1 MTSKREQAKA
11 PSITTFLV
19 QRSVFFSVLGFLAIF
34 FIATQAYQTSM
45 EKSAEGIADTIAKST
60 FNAMYLVMS
69 QGWNRRQ
76 VDSFMEELEQGNH
89 NSNLSL
95 TIYRAA
101 PVTQLYGQIEQPA
114 FDDSISDAIRTGLPH
129 LNSHG
134 DRLRYLYPLLAER
147 RCQAC
152 HTNVEVGDTL
162 GLIEVNQDLHP
173 QMSQAR
179 QTLIAYLALMA
190 PIPLLFAWL
199 AIRQIRFAMDRSVS
213 ALRHDIAQVAT
224 IADLTDFEVNSNDVR
239 FHELQ
244 TIFCQVQELG
254 EKLRGIAVDRDL
266 LEFEIRLLEKF
277 VITSEVVRDWR
288 EYVKDLMQDINKVIH
303 THTMFSIFKV
313 DDEQFDLEIFWLRPP
328 SNTSRN
334 GMEKAILKRL
344 QHPESPFSLSEIQ
357 VRHNISHHEG
367 PLLVLE
373 QQQIELQTKSLLVEA
388 PKIGGIVGVGVQAE
402 IMRDD
407 TRRLVLESILSTLLN
422 VVGSVK
428 AIYKYTRDLEYYATR
443 DPLTDLYNQR
453 MFWELL
459 DYELDRADRH
469 NYSVALMMI
478 DLDNFKAINDGY
490 GHNAGDR
497 LLALFAQTL
506 NDALGNGEILCRYG
520 GDEFVVVVPEADM
533 ERATDISQ
541 RLLEQIQQLSLNHD
555 GTELRITGSVGV
567 GIYPEHAD
575 NRKDLFL
582 FVDNLMY
589 RAKSS
594 GKDCVSLP
602 RDGDLVDIFKDMSDK
617 TLLVNQ
623 AIEARSLIPVF
634 QPIMATDSGEI
645 RAVEVLSRIELS
657 AGNLMPASE
666 FIEIAESTGKIHL
679 LDYIMMDKAFAQ
691 TQITGYQG
699 LLFINLSPRSVVV
712 ADFLKEVKA
721 MSLAHSVD
729 PENVVFEITERDS
742 VKNLNVLEQFVR
754 NLKDHGFKLAI
765 DDFGSGFSSFH
776 YLKHFPI
783 DFVKIEGEFIANMAH
798 DARDRAFV
806 NSIAQLSQQLNVE
819 TVAEFVES
827 EAVLEQVRKA
837 GITYAQGY
845 HIGKP
850 SRSIPLSDK
859 QTRGQP
865 TETGT
870 HEQG

>member
-1 MTSKREQAKA
+1 MTSKSEQPTA

-34 FIATQAYQTSM
+34 FIATQAYQTSV

-69 QGWNRRQ
+69 QGWNRSQ
-76 VDSFMEELEQGNH
+76 LDTFMNELEQGNH

-101 PVTQLYGQIEQPA
+101 PVTQLYGSIEQPV
-114 FDDSISDAIRTGLPH
+114 FDDPINEAISTGLPH
-129 LNSHG
+129 LSSQD

-162 GLIEVNQDLHP
+162 GLIEVNQDLNP

-213 ALRHDIAQVAT
+213 ALRRDIAQIAT
-224 IADLTDFEVNSNDVR
+224 IADLTDFEVNSHDVR
-239 FHELQ
+239 FRELQ
-244 TIFCQVQELG
+244 AIFHQVQELG

-288 EYVKDLMQDINKVIH
+288 EYVKDLMQDINRVIH

-328 SNTSRN
+328 SKDSRE
-334 GMEKAILKRL
+334 GMEAAILKRL
-344 QHPESPFSLSEIQ
+344 QHPESPFSLSEIK
-357 VRHNISHHEG
+357 VHHNISQHDG
-367 PLLVLE
+367 PPLVLE

-443 DPLTDLYNQR
+443 DPLTNLYNQR

-469 NYSVALMMI
+469 GYSVALMMI

-490 GHNAGDR
+490 GHSAGDR

-506 NDALGNGEILCRYG
+506 SDTLDNGEILCRYG

-533 ERATDISQ
+533 EHAARVSQ
-541 RLLEQIQQLSLNHD
+541 QLLEQIQQLALSHE
-555 GTELRITGSVGV
+555 GTELHITGSVGV

-602 RDGDLVDIFKDMSDK
+602 REGDLVDIFKDMSDK

-623 AIEARSLIPVF
+623 AIEERSLIPVF
-634 QPIMATDSGEI
+634 QPIMATASGETH
-645 RAVEVLSRIELS
+645 AVEVLSRIELS
-657 AGNLMPASE
+657 DGKLMSASE

-679 LDYIMMDKAFAQ
+679 LDYIMMDKAFAHAHSV
-691 TQITGYQG
+691 GYQG

-721 MSLAHSVD
+721 MVQAHAIT
-729 PENVVFEITERDS
+729 PEKVVFEITERDS
-742 VKNLNVLEQFVR
+742 VKNLSVLEQFVR

-798 DARDRAFV
+798 DPRDKAFV
-806 NSIAQLSQQLNVE
+806 NSISQLSQQLKVE
-819 TVAEFVES
+819 TVAEYVES
-827 EAVLEQVRKA
+827 EAVLEEVRQA

-845 HIGKP
+845 HIGRP
-850 SRSIPLSDK
+850 SRTIPLHS
-859 QTRGQP
+859 RPAANP
-865 TETGT
+865 TLESSAHVHG
-870 HEQG
+870 